1 MSSPAATP
9 SPAEPELSAGQ
20 KLIELI
26 LGSQDWIHRQVERVE
41 IQPTG
46 DVLHQVSLDLT
57 VPPGLE
63 LPGSRGAVQVPVTLL
78 SKGPLSQFSVIGPE
92 DHPAPLLESAA
103 NSALAETFLRTL
115 ARVTYGFSA
124 ETEPVEVGILL
135 ADIVSSDRRR
145 GRLAIERLRRLLDGA
160 PTGPTADPLEVATFF
175 SMVEVFARRFL
186 MVIELDASLVG
197 RRCIVKYSY
206 LDFRDDSHDRPRYEM
221 SWDVG
226 HFGVAASYHFE
237 LVSPQLLEI
246 TSLTIVEV
254 TGDEITP
261 RAAEPPSVGV
271 GVVHLAVR
279 PRSRLSTAAI
289 VAALVPRRYGV
300 VSQSFVGAWLV
311 TLVLAS
317 IIGGRHLRDLWNPGA
332 TVAPTAAGVLSAGGA
347 IVLTWIARTPED
359 RIVAAVLRRPRRH
372 LLGAGALLIA
382 AGLYMA
388 VPVPEP
394 ARTVGWWLLL
404 TASLAVAVAA
414 TVHRVLSRP
423 GPVPGGS
430 SPARAR
436 RRTLDVR
443 MRHSDDGDGE
453 DGAEHGHP

>member
-1 MSSPAATP
+1 MSGPPPPPAA
-9 SPAEPELSAGQ
+9 ELSVGQ

-41 IQPTG
+41 IMPTG

-57 VPPGLE
+57 VPADLA
-63 LPGSRGAVQVPVTLL
+63 LPGSRGAIQVPVSLL
-78 SKGPLSQFSVIGPE
+78 AKGPLSQFSVIGPE
-92 DHPAPLLESAA
+92 DRPVPLLESAA
-103 NSALAETFLRTL
+103 NSELAAAFLHAL
-115 ARVTYGFSA
+115 ARVTYGFSPA
-124 ETEPVEVGILL
+124 TEPVTVGILL

-145 GRLAIERLRRLLDGA
+145 GRLAVERLRRLLDDSPGA
-160 PTGPTADPLEVATFF
+160 PAADPLEVATFF

-186 MVIELDASLVG
+186 MVIELDADLVG

-206 LDFRDDSHDRPRYEM
+206 LDSRNDPHDRPRYEM
-221 SWDVG
+221 SWDLG

-246 TSLTIVEV
+246 TSLTLVEV
-254 TGDEITP
+254 SGDEVSPGTTELP
-261 RAAEPPSVGV
+261 SAGVSVG
-271 GVVHLAVR
+271 HLAVR
-279 PRSRLSTAAI
+279 PRSRLSTAAV

-300 VSQSFVGAWLV
+300 VSQSFAGTLLA
-311 TLVLAS
+311 TLVLGA
-317 IIGGRHLRDLWNPGA
+317 IVLGRHLRDLWNPGA
-332 TVAPTAAGVLSAGGA
+332 TVAPTAAGILSAGGA

-372 LLGAGALLIA
+372 LLGVGALLIA

-404 TASLAVAVAA
+404 GASLGVAVAA
-414 TVHRVLSRP
+414 TVHRTLSRP
-423 GPVPGGS
+423 RPSPVRS
-430 SPARAR
+430 SPSR
-436 RRTLDVR
+436 RRRRILGPEA
-443 MRHSDDGDGE
+443 SPGDDDGE
-453 DGAEHGHP
+453 DGDEHGHP